1 MVFLSPSVGR
11 KATLLSALNSLRT
24 TILTQLCLLVM
35 AGMMLINGAMIKLS
49 ERDMIGAKAHLGGVV
64 LQAIEQRVAPEL
76 ADQDGFVRLPERAI
90 ELRGEIS
97 RLLKASG
104 FTDALIVDRE
114 GSKFI
119 GIGARG
125 AFDAAL
131 TPSAREALVSREG
144 RETFQGTTWGVIW
157 LAHETIQLSAPLFH
171 RGSLQGAMAISAP
184 LSPLYEDLRNSQRI
198 ALIYLLLNTV
208 LLVFF
213 GGHLLSRT
221 VIKPIQRLLK
231 ITESFKEG
239 EPFALA
245 SDSATN
251 EFGRLHR
258 SLTMMLKRLD
268 ENREQLKQ
276 NVLSLERA
284 NQEIRTAQTSLI
296 RTEKLACV
304 GRLAAGVA
312 HEIGNPIGIVLGY
325 VGLIRRG
332 DLTEKD
338 RLEYAARIESEVTR
352 ISRIIRQM
360 LDFSRPV
367 QGKKERVS
375 VHRMIHDAVE
385 MMAPQPMV
393 RHMEM
398 KTSLAATRDLVLVDP
413 GQFKQVLLNII
424 INAADA
430 ISGNGQLGGCLT
442 IATHSSEKE
451 VELRLTDNGPGISEQ
466 DIPKIFDPFY
476 TTKEPGKG
484 TGLGLSVCHSI
495 VEGWGGKIRGE
506 SLQGKGATIV
516 FTIPLDGEGYQP

>member
-1 MVFLSPSVGR
+1 M
-11 KATLLSALNSLRT
+11 LSALNSLRT

-49 ERDMIGAKAHLGGVV
+49 ERDLIGAKAHLGGVV
-64 LQAIEQRVAPEL
+64 LQAIEQRVDPEL
-76 ADQDGFVRLPERAI
+76 ANQDGFVRFPARTV
-90 ELRGEIS
+90 ELQAEIS

-114 GSKFI
+114 GSKSI
-119 GIGARG
+119 GIGSRG
-125 AFDAAL
+125 EFDAGLIPA
-131 TPSAREALVSREG
+131 AREALASREG

-157 LAHETIQLSAPLFH
+157 LAHETIQLSAPLYH

-184 LSPLYEDLRNSQRI
+184 LSPVYEDLRQSQRI

-239 EPFALA
+239 DSFALV

-251 EFGRLHR
+251 EIGRLHR
-258 SLTMMLKRLD
+258 SLTMMLKRLE
-268 ENREQLKQ
+268 ENRAELRQS
-276 NVLSLERA
+276 VLSLESA
-284 NQEIRTAQTSLI
+284 NQELRTAQASLI
-296 RTEKLACV
+296 RSEKLACV
-304 GRLAAGVA
+304 GRLATGVA

-325 VGLIRRG
+325 VGLIRREE
-332 DLTEKD
+332 LTEGD
-338 RLEYAARIESEVTR
+338 RLEYAGRIESEVTR
-352 ISRIIRQM
+352 ISRIIRQL

-367 QGKKERVS
+367 QGNKERVS

-398 KTSLAATRDLVLVDP
+398 KTSFAATQDLVLVDS

-430 ISGNGQLGGCLT
+430 ISDNGPSVGILT
-442 IATHSSEKE
+442 ISTHSNERE
-451 VELRLTDNGPGISEQ
+451 VELRLTDNGPGIPQQE
-466 DIPKIFDPFY
+466 IPKIFDPFY

-506 SLQGKGATIV
+506 SVQGKGATIV
-516 FTIPLDGEGYQP
+516 FTVPLDGEGPQP

>member
-1 MVFLSPSVGR
+1 MG
-11 KATLLSALNSLRT
+11 
-24 TILTQLCLLVM
+24 I
-35 AGMMLINGAMIKLS
+35 G
-49 ERDMIGAKAHLGGVV
+49 ERGEFDAHLIP
-64 LQAIEQRVAPEL
+64 A
-76 ADQDGFVRLPERAI
+76 
-90 ELRGEIS
+90 
-97 RLLKASG
+97 
-104 FTDALIVDRE
+104 
-114 GSKFI
+114 
-119 GIGARG
+119 
-125 AFDAAL
+125 
-131 TPSAREALVSREG
+131 AREALASREG

-184 LSPLYEDLRNSQRI
+184 LSPLYEDLRTSQRI
-198 ALIYLLLNTV
+198 AMVYLLLNTV

-239 EPFALA
+239 ESFALA

-251 EFGRLHR
+251 EIGRLHR
-258 SLTMMLKRLD
+258 SLTMMLKRLE
-268 ENREQLKQ
+268 ENRAELRQ
-276 NVLSLERA
+276 NVLSLQRA
-284 NQEIRTAQTSLI
+284 NQELRTAQASLI
-296 RTEKLACV
+296 RSEKLACV

-325 VGLIRRG
+325 VGLIRREDFTDG
-332 DLTEKD
+332 D
-338 RLEYAARIESEVTR
+338 RREYAGRIESEVTR
-352 ISRIIRQM
+352 ISRIIRQL

-367 QGKKERVS
+367 QGNKERVS

-398 KTSLAATRDLVLVDP
+398 KTSFAATHDLVLVDP

-430 ISGNGQLGGCLT
+430 ISDNGPSGGLLT
-442 IATHSSEKE
+442 ISTHSNEKE
-451 VELRLTDNGPGISEQ
+451 VELRLTDNGPGIPEQ
-466 DIPKIFDPFY
+466 EIPKIFDPFY

-516 FTIPLDGEGYQP
+516 LTVPLDGEGREP